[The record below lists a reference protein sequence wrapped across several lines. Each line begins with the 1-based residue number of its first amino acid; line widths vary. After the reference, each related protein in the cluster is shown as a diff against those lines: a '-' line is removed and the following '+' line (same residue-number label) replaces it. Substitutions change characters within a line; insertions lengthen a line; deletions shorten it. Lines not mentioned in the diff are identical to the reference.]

1 MLINT
6 VGGIGTKQNHN
17 QNKVYSEVKK
27 SVIGIEVDK
36 LREDIRT
43 NGGNKNQTKITNAL
57 R

>member
-6 VGGIGTKQNHN
+6 VGGIGTEQNYN
-17 QNKVYSEVKK
+17 QNKVHSEVKK

-36 LREDIRT
+36 LREDIR
-43 NGGNKNQTKITNAL
+43 GDRRNKNQTKITDAL

>member
-6 VGGIGTKQNHN
+6 VSGVGTKQNHN

-36 LREDIRT
+36 LREDIR
-43 NGGNKNQTKITNAL
+43 GDRRNKNQTKITDAL